1 MNISVD
7 ILAVVFYSIALAQ
20 PETHL
25 TEMLE
30 GDYKMS
36 NMIYRMTTT

>member
-1 MNISVD
+1 MIISVD
-7 ILAVVFYSIALAQ
+7 MLAVVFYSIALAH

-25 TEMLE
+25 SEML